1 MSTADIY
8 KQYLS
13 DYEDAAKRY
22 NRNANAYQN
31 SLVLQGGPVRAKDS
45 NTGQEYGLYSTPDG
59 GRNIVQRGTR
69 EEYGKAVEGKEN
81 FGSFVPDTQA
91 DFWSGQQ
98 ASNTGTWTTREGQNP
113 SAIRSFGGWQGGEG
127 YYSDLGNGVAAMRAG
142 GKGTGK
148 YVTER
153 ISGDEYQARQM
164 AESGRYKDVKLVNG
178 GANENGDPIS
188 YIDVTYEE
196 MAFPD
201 KPGEFNKKQPSLS
214 IAQYREM
221 QNPTPT
227 ISDIERESDGGI
239 INSVRSQFAA
249 TSPAAGLIQRFR

>member
-22 NRNANAYQN
+22 NRNAKAYQN
-31 SLVLQGGPVRAKDS
+31 SLVLQGGPARAKDS
-45 NTGQEYGLYSTPDG
+45 NTGQEYGLYWTPDG
-59 GRNIVQRGTR
+59 ARNVVQSGTA
-69 EEYGKAVEGKEN
+69 EDYQKAWNAANDQQRQN
-81 FGSFVPDTQA
+81 FGGYIE
-91 DFWSGQQ
+91 GQDGK
-98 ASNTGTWTTREGQNP
+98 GTWTTREGQNP
-113 SAIRSFGGWQGGEG
+113 NAIRSFGSIGSGEG
-127 YYSDLGNGVAAMRAG
+127 YYSDLGGGVSAMRIG